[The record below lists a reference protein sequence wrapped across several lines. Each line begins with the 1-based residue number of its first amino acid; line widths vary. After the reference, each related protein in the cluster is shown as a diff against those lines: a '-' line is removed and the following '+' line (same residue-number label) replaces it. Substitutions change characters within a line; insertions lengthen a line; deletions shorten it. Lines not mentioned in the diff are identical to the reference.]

1 MVWIRSVKT
10 MYGDYYN
17 WLVDLIEAGPGTAH
31 EDYTSLI
38 HELYL
43 LKYRWQFELDENRAI
58 AGLALR
64 DRYAYEAGVDRA
76 EMSDGPCSVLEMLIG
91 LADVMSQ
98 TFDDTVSRWFW
109 EMIGNLNLDHFS
121 DGNYGS
127 CNRYGKHYAGCSPA
141 GHNCRIYMLYAVLRV
156 QRGSDHS
163 GGPGHRRG
171 RKEAGE
177 DILFGMYSLRRTG
190 NGGQRRAHV
199 YICP

>member
-1 MVWIRSVKT
+1 MVWFRSVKT
-10 MYGDYYN
+10 MHGDYYN

-43 LKYRWQFELDENRAI
+43 MKYRWQFELDENRAI

-109 EMIGNLNLDHFS
+109 EMIGNLHLDHFS
-121 DGNYGS
+121 DGNYDS
-127 CNRYGKHYAGCSPA
+127 YSAVSVVNRW
-141 GHNCRIYMLYAVLRV
+141 L
-156 QRGSDHS
+156 D
-163 GGPGHRRG
+163 RR
-171 RKEAGE
+171 
-177 DILFGMYSLRRTG
+177 FSSNG
-190 NGGQRRAHV
+190 NGSIFPIPRYHGDARNLQVWDAMNE
-199 YICP
+199 YMNEFYPLDKNWLK